1 MSRVIRPVRN
11 LQKKRH
17 TRRLGDIGGSGEI
30 RTHDGRKPTPVF
42 KSSDK
47 TRKINRLGVIRFRNA
62 PRIRYSNPL
71 IMR

>member
-42 KSSDK
+42 KTGAFNHSA
-47 TRKINRLGVIRFRNA
+47 TLPIGHLLRGA
-62 PRIRYSNPL
+62 
-71 IMR
+71 